1 MKQNP
6 KTIKQILN
14 ISFLSVS
21 IPALILLLVLTC
33 YTISRQIHA
42 DQSDTEIQLSQVTTH
57 MEEVL
62 KRSETQLNNLVVPGS
77 PFHSFHYSNTQLE
90 KYQNAYTILQILRPI
105 LTQDSCL
112 GGFFLYSKEKSDNC
126 YYPSFQQHY
135 SYEDQK
141 LLKDYFMQPIHLSEE
156 RNRWI
161 PFMLSDRV
169 VLIRMIGYDT
179 TICAVMVDPSL
190 DNFSLFAGMS
200 DSDMHLFY
208 ASLEGT
214 PYTSEFV
221 TRKLLFPYE
230 DNPVRKITLDIPE
243 FSMYISTNLYIYQK
257 KRRQP

>member
-1 MKQNP
+1 MRKQNP

-112 GGFFLYSKEKSDNC
+112 GGFFLYSKEKVIIVIILPSSNIIPMKTRNC
-126 YYPSFQQHY
+126 S
-135 SYEDQK
+135 
-141 LLKDYFMQPIHLSEE
+141 
-156 RNRWI
+156 R
-161 PFMLSDRV
+161 
-169 VLIRMIGYDT
+169 
-179 TICAVMVDPSL
+179 
-190 DNFSLFAGMS
+190 
-200 DSDMHLFY
+200 
-208 ASLEGT
+208 
-214 PYTSEFV
+214 
-221 TRKLLFPYE
+221 
-230 DNPVRKITLDIPE
+230 ITLCSRFIC
-243 FSMYISTNLYIYQK
+243 QK
-257 KRRQP
+257 NAIAGFHLCFQTGWY